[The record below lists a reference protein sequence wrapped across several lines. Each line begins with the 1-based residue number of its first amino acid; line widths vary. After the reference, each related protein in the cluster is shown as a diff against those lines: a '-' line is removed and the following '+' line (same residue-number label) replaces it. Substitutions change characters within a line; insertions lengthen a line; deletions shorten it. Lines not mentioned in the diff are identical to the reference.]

1 MKSSVDVPA
10 PRTRPR
16 NRRAIT
22 LDAATKLFYRDGYAS
37 VAMSDIAAATNVGP
51 SAIYRH
57 FPGKADILMA
67 AIQAGI
73 APYVEFLTAARE
85 PRDGSV
91 TEFSTVCTRLAE
103 CALDHR
109 ELGVLWQRDARNL
122 DDEQQRPLREELRVA
137 TRLLASFIADE
148 RPELDATQA
157 DVLAWCALGAVVSIG
172 FHALTLPRAE
182 FVQLLAELV
191 MDIALVPMAAVH
203 ADAPSP
209 RREVAASETRREQ
222 LITVA
227 TELFAERGF
236 SAVGVDDIAE
246 AAGIAGP
253 SVYAHFPSKLAILTS
268 AIDRAAALVR
278 RDADHVLESHESPQ
292 VKLARLVASYT
303 RLANRDRFI
312 IRTLISE
319 MDRLPQHD
327 RDIARRVQRDY
338 IDTWVELRRQ
348 FTDEGSVEARIRV
361 QAVLL
366 VVNDAVQ
373 TPHLRSL
380 PGFEATLRRIAGAL
394 LGV

>member
-91 TEFSTVCTRLAE
+91 TGFSTVCTRLAE

-148 RPELDATQA
+148 RPELDGTQA

-172 FHALTLPRAE
+172 FHALTLPRPE

-191 MDIALVPMAAVH
+191 MDIALVPMADVH

-209 RREVAASETRREQ
+209 RREAAASEPRREQ

-246 AAGIAGP
+246 AVGIAGP

-348 FTDEGSVEARIRV
+348 FTDEGPVEARIRV